1 MPVRKQLKSSQP
13 QAFGKNALL
22 QKQYER
28 LYNRLE
34 KERKSTQRRI
44 QVTEEKCVH
53 AIYYLL
59 QEAESFEQQ
68 KKRKEE
74 EEKEKRIQKE
84 GKLPVFYYEIE
95 NEYEPPKP
103 ETKVTRGRPMTASVR
118 TRKGSADPKGLR
130 NRPSSASPALCT
142 DKADSVPSAPDIQR
156 VPSADRSK
164 RRCSITSS
172 CGSNQKENDSRPC
185 SANVEPPNTT
195 SGSNLKLW
203 QLSLRKNSERKPS
216 AVRRESVSKLAEEVP
231 AASPE
236 PESLNAFAR
245 PKTADRYRQ
254 RRPDDELSEYWNRRV
269 ASIIRKWDLQ
279 DNDQYSK
286 DLKVIKDIGR
296 PPYRRVDSKTGE
308 AELRTK
314 TFIQKY
320 SGKYRSLLRPE
331 TAPVLENR
339 QRRKE
344 KISRQEL
351 ATINADTAKHKK
363 NTKMLL
369 LKSREIK
376 LYVENL
382 PGVDKTQN
390 PLNLSNP

>member
-1 MPVRKQLKSSQP
+1 MPIRKQLKSSQP

-44 QVTEEKCVH
+44 QITEEKCVH
-53 AIYYLL
+53 SIYYLL

-74 EEKEKRIQKE
+74 EEEEKRIQKE
-84 GKLPVFYYEIE
+84 GKIPVFYYEIE
-95 NEYEPPKP
+95 NEYVPPKP
-103 ETKVTRGRPMTASVR
+103 ETKVPRGRPMTASVR
-118 TRKGSADPKGLR
+118 TRKGSAGIKELR
-130 NRPSSASPALCT
+130 NRPSSASPALCS
-142 DKADSVPSAPDIQR
+142 DKAGTVTNVVDVQR
-156 VPSADRSK
+156 VSSADRSK
-164 RRCSITSS
+164 RRFSNASS

-185 SANVEPPNTT
+185 SANVGSPSAT

-203 QLSLRKNSERKPS
+203 QLNLRKNSERKPS
-216 AVRRESVSKLAEEVP
+216 ASRKESESKSVEEAP

-296 PPYRRVDSKTGE
+296 PPCRRFNSKTGE
-308 AELRTK
+308 AEMRTK

-331 TAPVLENR
+331 SAPIMENR
-339 QRRKE
+339 QRRNE

-351 ATINADTAKHKK
+351 ASINADTAKHKK